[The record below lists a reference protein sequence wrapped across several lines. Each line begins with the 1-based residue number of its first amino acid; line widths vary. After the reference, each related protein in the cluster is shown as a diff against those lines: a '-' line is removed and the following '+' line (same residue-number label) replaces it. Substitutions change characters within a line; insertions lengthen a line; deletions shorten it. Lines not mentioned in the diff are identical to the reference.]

1 MSRMLPLIALAVVV
15 GAGGAWYMS
24 QPGPT
29 ATLIPPLLAQDAG
42 TTEDTGTTEMDP
54 AAMILPDIVLGDA
67 NAPVTFIEYA
77 SYTCPHC
84 GNFHADQFKKLKA
97 EYIDT
102 GKVKFIHREV
112 YFDKFGL
119 WGGLLAQ
126 CGGEMRYYGI
136 SGMLYD
142 QQKEWIGSGDPAE
155 IVDNLVTLGKV
166 AGLSEDE
173 ARACMEFDGNEM
185 VNKLVGTF
193 QHYAEADGINATPTL
208 VIDGEKHSNMAYA
221 DLKAIIEARLAAQ

>member
-142 QQKEWIGSGDPAE
+142 QQKSWIGSG
-155 IVDNLVTLGKV
+155 K
-166 AGLSEDE
+166 EDE
-173 ARACMEFDGNEM
+173 ILANLRTLAIADEITACLDDKETAT
-185 VNKLVGTF
+185 KLVATF
-193 QHYAEADGINATPTL
+193 QSRAQEDGINATPTL
-208 VIDGEKHSNMAYA
+208 LIDGEKYPNSPYEE
-221 DLKAIIEARLAAQ
+221 LKELIDARLAEVDG